1 MHLAG
6 KSIENAAGAD
16 MYGFAG
22 SEIAAARFIKGIVKR
37 RQRIEPGVAH
47 GVDLM
52 VHKACAERSGVMF
65 RHLNDLSAGN
75 RHVSRLFR

>member
-6 KSIENAAGAD
+6 KPVENAAGAD

-47 GVDLM
+47 GVDLT

-75 RHVSRLFR
+75 VPVSRLFR